1 MRVLVRKQGA
11 PDNPPMPQIRIAS
24 ETDLGEGQTLKFS
37 FRRGSG
43 PVDGFLARFNEKI
56 VAYENV
62 CRHLP
67 LTLDYDDN
75 RFFDS
80 EGKFLICQTH
90 GAMYHPAN
98 GHCLKGPCGGESLYP
113 IEISL
118 AEGAVWLTEDG
129 AEAIE

>member
-1 MRVLVRKQGA
+1 
-11 PDNPPMPQIRIAS
+11 MPRIRIAS
-24 ETDLGEGQTLKFS
+24 ETDVQEGQTLKFS
-37 FRRGSG
+37 FRRGSETI
-43 PVDGFLARFNEKI
+43 DGFLARFGGKI

-98 GHCLKGPCGGESLYP
+98 GQCIEGPCGGESLYP
-113 IEISL
+113 IEIRL
-118 AEGAVWLTEDG
+118 KDGAVWLAEDG
-129 AEAIE
+129 AEAKE

>member
-1 MRVLVRKQGA
+1 
-11 PDNPPMPQIRIAS
+11 MPRIRLAS
-24 ETDLGEGQTLKFS
+24 ETDLTDGQSLKFS
-37 FRRGSG
+37 FRRGSET
-43 PVDGFLARFNEKI
+43 VDGFLARFGGKI
-56 VAYENV
+56 VAYENL

-80 EGKFLICQTH
+80 EGKFIICQTH

-98 GHCLKGPCGGESLYP
+98 GRCIEGPCGGESLYP

-118 AEGAVWLTEDG
+118 EDGVVWLTEAD
-129 AEAIE
+129 AEAQE